1 MLKPGVKLIITPCS
15 IFESSI
21 RYVAGMLSAYQLSG
35 EQDDVLVEKA
45 KQLADKLI
53 LGWVDVRSHLRW
65 FLSLC

>member
-1 MLKPGVKLIITPCS
+1 
-15 IFESSI
+15 
-21 RYVAGMLSAYQLSG
+21 MLSAYQLSG

-65 FLSLC
+65 FSSLC